1 MSRPLECEGGRY
13 PGALVVREGFLEEE
27 TYRASFGE
35 MSSVYMMRKEEE
47 SVPGG
52 PLCEPS

>member
-1 MSRPLECEGGRY
+1 MLRPLECEGGRY

-27 TYRASFGE
+27 TYEASFGE
-35 MSSVYMMRKEEE
+35 MSSVYMMRKEKE
-47 SVPGG
+47 SVPSG